1 MAQNRAQWGL
11 REEALNLQTP
21 TASAILISVRGR
33 TEVSG
38 SLKIFPSPGHSV
50 TPLDIMRP
58 REGSDIVHEELGWIE
73 ALAPDF
79 LSVLRQRYQVL
90 RMISWASP
98 IGRRTLAAE
107 LDVSERV
114 LRTETDFL
122 RRQRLIDSTSAGM
135 VITTHG
141 REVLQGLENF
151 MNQLVGIHDVENQLT
166 HVLGVDHVMI
176 VSGNCDTQPKI
187 LDEMGALVNQTLNA
201 LLPDGRNV
209 VAVMGGN
216 TMGHVATA
224 LSRRL
229 GQNRQLMFV
238 PARGGI
244 GERVDIQANTICAEM
259 ARSTGGEHRA
269 LYLPDNVS
277 ADVYEPLLKEPS
289 VRRVLDLIGHATA
302 VVHSVGDA
310 LVMAKRREMDA
321 ATIQLLQKDQAVGEA
336 FGYFFNEAGQVVYKV
351 PRIGLQVSDLQK
363 IPYVVCIAGGASKG
377 KAIKAYMHSAPEHTW
392 LITDEGA
399 AKVILNGATL

>member
-1 MAQNRAQWGL
+1 M
-11 REEALNLQTP
+11 
-21 TASAILISVRGR
+21 
-33 TEVSG
+33 
-38 SLKIFPSPGHSV
+38 
-50 TPLDIMRP
+50 
-58 REGSDIVHEELGWIE
+58 HEELGWIE

-79 LSVLRQRYQVL
+79 LTVLRQRYQVL

-107 LDVSERV
+107 LDISERV

-122 RRQRLIDSTSAGM
+122 RRQRLIDATTAGM
-135 VITTHG
+135 VITPRG

-151 MNQLVGIHDVENQLT
+151 MNQLVGIHDAEKQLADA
-166 HVLGVDHVMI
+166 LGIDHCMI
-176 VSGNCDTQPKI
+176 VSGNCDVQPKI
-187 LDEMGALVNQTLNA
+187 LDEMGQLVSQTLNA
-201 LLPDGRNV
+201 LLPDGKNI

-224 LSRRL
+224 LTRKL
-229 GQNRQLMFV
+229 GQGRQLMFV

-259 ARSTGGEHRA
+259 ARATGGEHRA

-277 ADVYEPLLKEPS
+277 EEVYEPLLKEPS
-289 VRRVLDLIGHATA
+289 VRQVLDLIDHATA

-310 LVMAKRREMDA
+310 LVMAERREMDA
-321 ATIQLLQKDQAVGEA
+321 DTIQLLREDQAVGEA

-351 PRIGLQVSDLQK
+351 PRIGLQVADLQR
-363 IPYVVCIAGGASKG
+363 IAHIICIAGGASKG
-377 KAIKAYMHSAPEHTW
+377 KAIRAYMHSAPDHTW

>member
-1 MAQNRAQWGL
+1 
-11 REEALNLQTP
+11 
-21 TASAILISVRGR
+21 
-33 TEVSG
+33 
-38 SLKIFPSPGHSV
+38 
-50 TPLDIMRP
+50 
-58 REGSDIVHEELGWIE
+58 
-73 ALAPDF
+73 
-79 LSVLRQRYQVL
+79 
-90 RMISWASP
+90 
-98 IGRRTLAAE
+98 
-107 LDVSERV
+107 
-114 LRTETDFL
+114 
-122 RRQRLIDSTSAGM
+122 
-135 VITTHG
+135 
-141 REVLQGLENF
+141 
-151 MNQLVGIHDVENQLT
+151 MNQLVGIHDVENQLA

-277 ADVYEPLLKEPS
+277 ADVYEPL
-289 VRRVLDLIGHATA
+289 
-302 VVHSVGDA
+302 
-310 LVMAKRREMDA
+310 
-321 ATIQLLQKDQAVGEA
+321 
-336 FGYFFNEAGQVVYKV
+336 
-351 PRIGLQVSDLQK
+351 
-363 IPYVVCIAGGASKG
+363 
-377 KAIKAYMHSAPEHTW
+377 
-392 LITDEGA
+392 
-399 AKVILNGATL
+399 